1 MNKQSTLRLT
11 RMPTEEAME
20 TEAAPSPTP
29 TPTTPEV
36 ESSTT
41 TSTSSTLGV
50 VDALPYIDL
59 GYDEPGVRE
68 AVRLHD

>member
-1 MNKQSTLRLT
+1 
-11 RMPTEEAME
+11 MPTEETME

-29 TPTTPEV
+29 TPTPEV

-41 TSTSSTLGV
+41 TTSSTLGV

-68 AVRLHD
+68 AVRRLEVIINFKLDNIS